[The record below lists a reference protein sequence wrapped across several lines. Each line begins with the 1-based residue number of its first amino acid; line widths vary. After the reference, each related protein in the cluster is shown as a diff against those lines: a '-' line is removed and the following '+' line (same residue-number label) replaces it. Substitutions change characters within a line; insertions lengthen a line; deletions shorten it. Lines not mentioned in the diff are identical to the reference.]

1 MTETVALAT
10 DVHNVH
16 ASTKFCNRFGG
27 STVTVVNTGSTPVD
41 LAANPALVIKR
52 MKDKLIEEAQSRLQN
67 MDGGSIEQ
75 MGQII
80 DMIKDLSEAE
90 KSCLEAEYYDSV
102 IDAME
107 NGQRYGY
114 DGQGGNAGGRQGYR
128 ESYIMDNNG
137 DGEGRMG
144 YRNQYGNFPANP
156 KNRRRMRRSGY
167 SEESIDNLRQMMED
181 ADPERKRQLKRDLE
195 DLMSEM

>member
-1 MTETVALAT
+1 MQ
-10 DVHNVH
+10 
-16 ASTKFCNRFGG
+16 R
-27 STVTVVNTGSTPVD
+27 
-41 LAANPALVIKR
+41 IKR
-52 MKDKLIEEAQSRLQN
+52 MKDKLIEEAHSRLQN

-75 MGQII
+75 MSQII

-90 KSCLEAEYYDSV
+90 YYDSI

-114 DGQGGNAGGRQGYR
+114 REPYMMDG
-128 ESYIMDNNG
+128 NG
-137 DGEGRMG
+137 DGDSDGRMG

-156 KNRRRMRRSGY
+156 KNRRRRMRRSGY
-167 SEESIDNLRQMMED
+167 SEESIDNIRQMMED

>member
-1 MTETVALAT
+1 MQ
-10 DVHNVH
+10 
-16 ASTKFCNRFGG
+16 R
-27 STVTVVNTGSTPVD
+27 
-41 LAANPALVIKR
+41 IKR
-52 MKDKLIEEAQSRLQN
+52 MKDKLIEEARSRLQI

-128 ESYIMDNNG
+128 ESYIMDDNG
-137 DGEGRMG
+137 YGEGRMG

-156 KNRRRMRRSGY
+156 KNRRRMRRSAY
-167 SEESIDNLRQMMED
+167 SEESVDNIRQMMED
-181 ADPERKRQLKRDLE
+181 ADLERKRQLKRDLE
-195 DLMSEM
+195 ELMSEM

>member
-1 MTETVALAT
+1 MQRIE
-10 DVHNVH
+10 
-16 ASTKFCNRFGG
+16 
-27 STVTVVNTGSTPVD
+27 
-41 LAANPALVIKR
+41 R
-52 MKDKLIEEAQSRLQN
+52 MEDKPIEEARSRLQD

-80 DMIKDLSEAE
+80 DMIEDLSEAE
-90 KSCLEAEYYDSV
+90 ESHLEAEYCDSA

-128 ESYIMDNNG
+128 EPYMMDDDG
-137 DGEGRMG
+137 DSDGDGRMG
-144 YRNQYGNFPANP
+144 YRNRYGNFPANP
-156 KNRRRMRRSGY
+156 KNRRRRRSRSGY
-167 SEESIDNLRQMMED
+167 SGESIDNIRQVMGD
-181 ADPERKRQLKRDLE
+181 ADPERKRQLKRDPE

>member
-1 MTETVALAT
+1 MQ
-10 DVHNVH
+10 
-16 ASTKFCNRFGG
+16 R
-27 STVTVVNTGSTPVD
+27 
-41 LAANPALVIKR
+41 IKR

-114 DGQGGNAGGRQGYR
+114 DGQRYGYDGQGGNAGGRQGYR
-128 ESYIMDNNG
+128 EPYMMDNNG